1 MRAGNR
7 LMQIVA
13 VTAMNLRNIPER
25 LSSSAVAVIGVAGVV
40 TVFVAVLSINEGFR
54 AALDLSGQEDVAIVL
69 RGGSSDEMSSSFAQ
83 DQTRIIAD
91 APGVLRDASGPVIS
105 PELYVVVDVPLRS
118 TGTDANVPLRGVSQH
133 GRTLRQSFR
142 IVEGR
147 DFTPG
152 TTEVIV
158 GRGAS
163 AQFAGLELG
172 KQVRWGST
180 NWSVVGIFEDEG
192 SVSESEVWTDA
203 TVLQGAYQRGTS
215 FQSVRVRLTSPAALQ
230 SFKDALTADPRLNVR
245 VFTEKQFYEEQ
256 SRILRTLIS
265 TVGNAIALL
274 MGIGA
279 IFGALNTMYT
289 AVSSR
294 TREIATLRAIGFSAG
309 PVVASVL
316 TEALVLGL
324 LGGILGG
331 LIAYVGF
338 NGIRA
343 STMNFAT
350 FSQLTFAFT
359 VTAPLLIQGLIYSL
373 LLGLI
378 GGLLPSWRAARLPIV
393 TGLREL

>member
-1 MRAGNR
+1 VRAGNR

-133 GRTLRQSFR
+133 GKTLRRNFR

-215 FQSVRVRLTSPAALQ
+215 YQSVRVRLTNPSVLQ

-324 LGGILGG
+324 LGGVLGG
-331 LIAYVGF
+331 VIAYVGF

-359 VTAPLLIQGLIYSL
+359 VTTPLLIQGLVYSL
-373 LLGLI
+373 LLGLV